1 VQVEQLKAIR
11 EERGFSRARVAALS
25 GLNPATITRIEN
37 GQRSP
42 TVETLEKLA
51 TALDIEVADFFP
63 KVVQASLFE
72 EVDAPRRRASGR
84 SSSEKV
90 AGAYGDDFY
99 GDEQPPGMEME
110 FTEYVFRLEDLINE
124 WFKTVVSYSHPEAPA
139 DTSVERLQTD
149 WVTYHLEETCRDFG
163 RYLEEHRAGS
173 SPQRDGVSS
182 DLAPAEQPSERAIEN
197 RSDSAAQAEEIRSDS

>member
-1 VQVEQLKAIR
+1 VEHLKAIR

-72 EVDAPRRRASGR
+72 EEDAPRRRPSSR
-84 SSSEKV
+84 SSSQKA
-90 AGAYGDDFY
+90 AGTYGDDFY

-110 FTEYVFRLEDLINE
+110 FTEYLFRLQDLINQY
-124 WFKTVVSYSHPEAPA
+124 WKTLAFHSHPGRPT
-139 DTSVERLQTD
+139 DTSVQKLD
-149 WVTYHLEETCRDFG
+149 LYWATYRLEEACRDFV
-163 RYLEEHRAGS
+163 RYLVERRAGS
-173 SPQRDGVSS
+173 GPQRDRDES
-182 DLAPAEQPSERAIEN
+182 DLTPAEQSIEKVTEYPRNSEALT
-197 RSDSAAQAEEIRSDS
+197 EEIRSDS